1 MNISKNKPFWPL
13 KSQQLSKIDLE
24 SKNILLW
31 SEIMKNRY
39 KNTEKEPQKDLQ
51 KSILNTKVE
60 IIKF

>member
-1 MNISKNKPFWPL
+1 MSKNKPFWPL

-39 KNTEKEPQKDLQ
+39 KTLKKSLEKTYKNQ
-51 KSILNTKVE
+51 I
-60 IIKF
+60 